1 MTGSGE
7 DLMSI
12 EATLR
17 NYILENYLFTDDN
30 SELDNNAS
38 FLDLGIIDSTGI
50 MEVVLFIE
58 EEYGIEVDDEDLLPE
73 NLDTIN
79 NLVKFI
85 SARQSAKSG

>member
-1 MTGSGE
+1 MPNE
-7 DLMSI
+7 EI
-12 EATLR
+12 LR
-17 NYILENYLFTDDN
+17 KYILENYLFTDDEA
-30 SELDNNAS
+30 ELNNDDS

-58 EEYGIEVDDEDLLPE
+58 MEFDIEVDDEDLLPE

-85 SARQSAKSG
+85 ATRQTVKAG

>member
-1 MTGSGE
+1 
-7 DLMSI
+7 MSNEEI
-12 EATLR
+12 LR
-17 NYILENYLFTDDN
+17 KYILENYLFTDDE
-30 SELDNNAS
+30 SELNNNDS

-58 EEYGIEVDDEDLLPE
+58 MEFDIEVDDEELLPE

-85 SARQSAKSG
+85 ATRQIAKAG

>member
-1 MTGSGE
+1 MPNE
-7 DLMSI
+7 EI
-12 EATLR
+12 LR
-17 NYILENYLFTDDN
+17 KYILENYLFTDDD
-30 SELDNNAS
+30 SELNNNDS

-58 EEYGIEVDDEDLLPE
+58 MEFDIEVDDEDLLPE

-85 SARQSAKSG
+85 ATRQTAKAG

>member
-1 MTGSGE
+1 
-7 DLMSI
+7 MSI

>member
-1 MTGSGE
+1 MPNE
-7 DLMSI
+7 EI
-12 EATLR
+12 LR
-17 NYILENYLFTDDN
+17 KYILENYLFTEDD
-30 SELDNNAS
+30 SELDNNDS

-58 EEYGIEVDDEDLLPE
+58 MEFDIEVDDEELLPE

-85 SARQSAKSG
+85 ATRQTAKAG